1 MYIGEQKIDRIED
14 TMVYFKD
21 WKSKQYTHKQLTYL
35 VTKKVKDASALRTL
49 VMDNVMPDIEA
60 VLVGENASDIAL
72 KVFEVLEA
80 HDITN
85 ADLQYV
91 LQRIQLN
98 RVEQYNI
105 LLKEKMWDETE
116 KFSKDMEQR
125 KEISQIISDSYNKA
139 MYVASWIAFGTYEKD
154 KPAESC
160 LDDIRMSDIARL
172 TKSL

>member
-1 MYIGEQKIDRIED
+1 M
-14 TMVYFKD
+14 
-21 WKSKQYTHKQLTYL
+21 

-49 VMDNVMPDIEA
+49 VMDNVMPDIEV

-105 LLKEKMWDETE
+105 LLKEKM
-116 KFSKDMEQR
+116 
-125 KEISQIISDSYNKA
+125 
-139 MYVASWIAFGTYEKD
+139 
-154 KPAESC
+154 
-160 LDDIRMSDIARL
+160 
-172 TKSL
+172 

>member
-1 MYIGEQKIDRIED
+1 M
-14 TMVYFKD
+14 
-21 WKSKQYTHKQLTYL
+21 

-105 LLKEKMWDETE
+105 LLKEKM
-116 KFSKDMEQR
+116 
-125 KEISQIISDSYNKA
+125 
-139 MYVASWIAFGTYEKD
+139 
-154 KPAESC
+154 
-160 LDDIRMSDIARL
+160 
-172 TKSL
+172 

>member
-1 MYIGEQKIDRIED
+1 M
-14 TMVYFKD
+14 
-21 WKSKQYTHKQLTYL
+21 
-35 VTKKVKDASALRTL
+35 VTKKLQDASALRTL

-60 VLVGENASDIAL
+60 VLVGENSSEIAL

-85 ADLQYV
+85 SGLQYV

-105 LLKEKMWDETE
+105 LLKEKMGDETE

-125 KEISQIISDSYNKA
+125 KEIAQLISDSYNKA
-139 MYVASWIAFGTYEKD
+139 LYVAS
-154 KPAESC
+154 
-160 LDDIRMSDIARL
+160 
-172 TKSL
+172 